1 MKRQQHN
8 EHFPQGSNMTN
19 TDKRAQLIALL
30 KDKSVRWGTF
40 TLASGKT
47 SDFYVD
53 ARVTTLHAQG
63 ALLIADLVLE
73 ALNDEVVA
81 VGGPVTGAIPIV
93 GAVALRSAQ
102 LNRSVH
108 GFMVRKQAK
117 GHGAQNWV
125 EGLANLPE
133 NAAVCMVE
141 DTVTTAGSLVT
152 AIEKVQALGY
162 RVVQAIAVVD
172 REEGARQR
180 LEAAGVPFIA
190 LTTRSDLQD

>member
-1 MKRQQHN
+1 MSIQD
-8 EHFPQGSNMTN
+8 T
-19 TDKRAQLIALL
+19 RAALIELL
-30 KDKSVRWGTF
+30 KQRSVRWGEF

-53 ARVTTLHAQG
+53 ARVTTLNAQG
-63 ALLIADLVLE
+63 ALLIADLVLDN
-73 ALNDEVVA
+73 LNDEVVA

-102 LNRSVH
+102 LGRPVH
-108 GFMVRKQAK
+108 GFMVRKQPK
-117 GHGAQNWV
+117 GHGAKNWV
-125 EGLANLPE
+125 EGLANLPK

-172 REEGARQR
+172 REEGARER
-180 LEAAGVPFIA
+180 LEAARVPFIA
-190 LTTRSDLQD
+190 LTTRTDLQH